1 MRINQAEQLAGI
13 TKKNIRFYE
22 EQGLLH
28 PSRGENGYREYS
40 EADLD
45 TLSKIKLLRKLSV
58 PIDEIRNIQERRLSL
73 PDCMERHMIFLSHE
87 EKNIALVK
95 EICREIQEKE
105 SSLSSL
111 SAAVYL
117 EEMTRLEEGGTR
129 FMDIGKR
136 DTKKKKYGPVIASAV
151 MILLMLA
158 LLVPVVIAQ
167 FLYPMPMILFLL
179 IIFLP
184 LTVIAGVLLA
194 LRQRFKEIEGG
205 EEYEASK
212 Y

>member
-1 MRINQAEQLAGI
+1 
-13 TKKNIRFYE
+13 
-22 EQGLLH
+22 
-28 PSRGENGYREYS
+28 
-40 EADLD
+40 
-45 TLSKIKLLRKLSV
+45 
-58 PIDEIRNIQERRLSL
+58 
-73 PDCMERHMIFLSHE
+73 
-87 EKNIALVK
+87 
-95 EICREIQEKE
+95 
-105 SSLSSL
+105 
-111 SAAVYL
+111 
-117 EEMTRLEEGGTR
+117 
-129 FMDIGKR
+129 MDIGKR

>member
-58 PIDEIRNIQERRLSL
+58 PIDEIRNIQERCLSL

-117 EEMTRLEEGGTR
+117 EEMTRLEEG
-129 FMDIGKR
+129 
-136 DTKKKKYGPVIASAV
+136 
-151 MILLMLA
+151 
-158 LLVPVVIAQ
+158 
-167 FLYPMPMILFLL
+167 
-179 IIFLP
+179 
-184 LTVIAGVLLA
+184 
-194 LRQRFKEIEGG
+194 
-205 EEYEASK
+205 
-212 Y
+212 